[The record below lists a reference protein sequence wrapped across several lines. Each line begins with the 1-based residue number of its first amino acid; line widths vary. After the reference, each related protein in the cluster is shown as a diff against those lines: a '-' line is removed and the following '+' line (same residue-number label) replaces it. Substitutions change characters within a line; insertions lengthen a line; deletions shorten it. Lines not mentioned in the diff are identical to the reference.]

1 MSGGTKNAHL
11 ALIFSGREF
20 AQADVE
26 AEWYDAQPATR
37 FWPHLDRGGVERLL
51 LIPI

>member
-1 MSGGTKNAHL
+1 MPLGIKNADL
-11 ALIFSGREF
+11 ELIFSGREF

-26 AEWYDAQPATR
+26 AEWCGTQTAAR
-37 FWPHLDRGGVERLL
+37 FWHHRNRARVQSFL